1 MINQLPY
8 EEACGSGIYV
18 ASFASTLGV
27 VLIMIMA
34 IVFKLWNVNENYFLK
49 IELRLFA
56 FGVNHNF
63 GRPTDRPK
71 DKTMGRFFLIY
82 FFCTD
87 VPHVRDYPLYKCH
100 NWGRW
105 SFGRH
110 PSIILHL
117 SGRVLAIGFLW
128 STGVP
133 SLERTKKRQVLNN
146 RFIFYSTTTDPLHI
160 DRFLRTEISMT
171 SSAVSLNSEIYQPNS
186 SEDEEDDKKKE
197 SDFKYFKNNRIVR
210 HFLQPGGK

>member
-27 VLIMIMA
+27 VLIMIVA

-63 GRPTDRPK
+63 GRSTERRNDRA
-71 DKTMGRFFLIY
+71 FFFDP

-100 NWGRW
+100 NWGR
-105 SFGRH
+105 
-110 PSIILHL
+110 
-117 SGRVLAIGFLW
+117 
-128 STGVP
+128 
-133 SLERTKKRQVLNN
+133 
-146 RFIFYSTTTDPLHI
+146 
-160 DRFLRTEISMT
+160 
-171 SSAVSLNSEIYQPNS
+171 
-186 SEDEEDDKKKE
+186 
-197 SDFKYFKNNRIVR
+197 
-210 HFLQPGGK
+210 